1 MTALASGLLLWG
13 LLSLGAA
20 LLGLWWAQHPFW
32 RGFFFMNGAWGLAD
46 GALGLYALGREA
58 PGNLREILLLNA
70 GLDVLYLLGGTL
82 LLLRGRKPQHRGFR
96 PGHPGAGG
104 VPPGLRP
111 GTHPGACRLKPGQG
125 PPVRSVPGICM
136 LDIPVSVC

>member
-1 MTALASGLLLWG
+1 MTALASGLLWG

-32 RGFFFMNGAWGLAD
+32 RGFFFMNGAWGLVD
-46 GALGLYALGREA
+46 GALGLYSLGREA

-82 LLLRGRKPQHRGFR
+82 LLLRGRKPQHRGFGLAILVQGGFLLIFDL
-96 PGHPGAGG
+96 GHALRLAG
-104 VPPGLRP
+104 
-111 GTHPGACRLKPGQG
+111 
-125 PPVRSVPGICM
+125 
-136 LDIPVSVC
+136 